1 MFEPAVI
8 PLEAYKNGVLRTQ
21 FTISKDTS
29 ALDLT
34 GYVIKMQVRL
44 KPGDPILAEASS
56 VGASADGS
64 VITII
69 SPTTGVF
76 EVYMSNLDFQD
87 ITLPPNFASGEAY
100 PLAYDILFKNPSNND
115 WLPLVKGTFK
125 IFPGITIQ

>member
-21 FTISKDTS
+21 FTMTKDTS

-34 GYVIKMQVRL
+34 NYVIKMQVRA
-44 KPGDPILAEASS
+44 KPGDTVLAEASS
-56 VGASADGS
+56 AGPSADGS

-76 EVYMSNLDFQD
+76 EVFMSNLDFQD
-87 ITLPPNFASGEAY
+87 VVLPPNFTAADA
-100 PLAYDILFKNPSNND
+100 LIVVYDILFKNPANND
-115 WLPLVKGTFK
+115 WLPLIKGSFK
-125 IFPGITIQ
+125 IYAGVTVQ